1 MKFAWSACN
10 PAWRTLLRQP
20 FGGFLHLFIEMK
32 KMSKYKLAVGNKVR
46 VPMIFEI
53 QDGEKIKR
61 FNFSLTCERLT
72 VDEFQASNK
81 NSDGITT
88 NEKIQETMIRIT
100 EGWVNQTFVLDEAG
114 QPAPCDQ
121 EAKEILFQ
129 APNVLDIAVASYMKE
144 SAAKAKN

>member
-1 MKFAWSACN
+1 
-10 PAWRTLLRQP
+10 
-20 FGGFLHLFIEMK
+20 
-32 KMSKYKLAVGNKVR
+32 MSKYKLAVGDKVR

-53 QDGEKIKR
+53 QDAEKTKR
-61 FNFSLTCERLT
+61 FNFSLICERLT

-100 EGWVNQTFVLDEAG
+100 QGWVNQMFVLDDVG

-121 EAKEILFQ
+121 EAKEIMFQ
-129 APNVLDIAVASYMKE
+129 APAVLDIAVASYMKE
-144 SAAKAKN
+144 RAANAKN